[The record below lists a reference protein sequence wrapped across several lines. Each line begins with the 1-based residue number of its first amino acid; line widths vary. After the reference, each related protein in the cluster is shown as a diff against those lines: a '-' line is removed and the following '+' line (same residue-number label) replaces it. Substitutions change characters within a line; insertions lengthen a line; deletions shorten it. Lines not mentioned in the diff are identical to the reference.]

1 MLPLQILPAG
11 GPLPNQQLWHSAPF
25 NLEANIITAV
35 TNERDRLFN
44 IPGTPLPAFANE
56 INRNMASVNNTR
68 QYHNESQLRWNLS
81 QHQAGVPLQHRVPL
95 NNIINKTDLIYMGYN
110 YNHNF
115 DIIAPNARG
124 DATRTPNVFT
134 QGGIGRNVEAKVRV
148 ARSVSESDIP
158 YLFMKDPQRPPNMSL
173 RSWIRTRSPY
183 SNRMRRQIRTLG
195 GELLV
200 NHDFITQEEL
210 DEEPPRM
217 VDEEYSD

>member
-56 INRNMASVNNTR
+56 INRNMARVNNTR

-95 NNIINKTDLIYMGYN
+95 NNIINKTDLIY
-110 YNHNF
+110 
-115 DIIAPNARG
+115 
-124 DATRTPNVFT
+124 
-134 QGGIGRNVEAKVRV
+134 RV
-148 ARSVSESDIP
+148 ALTYACFKAGPKSINDNLLKNMFRDLCLLSDEYAFDYKQELKNILTKSE
-158 YLFMKDPQRPPNMSL
+158 
-173 RSWIRTRSPY
+173 
-183 SNRMRRQIRTLG
+183 
-195 GELLV
+195 E
-200 NHDFITQEEL
+200 
-210 DEEPPRM
+210 
-217 VDEEYSD
+217 